1 MRQPFDIDGAPLPI
15 IVNTSIG
22 IAIGHRPTA
31 GDLLRDADV
40 AHYQEKGAGKNQFA
54 LFDAAMQTVFN
65 RQLELEFDLRS
76 ALDAD
81 QFRLAYQP
89 IYNLDDLT
97 VIGVEALL
105 RWDHPTMGL
114 IEPDEFIPLLEQ
126 PGQIDQI
133 GRWVLQQAC
142 RQMSAW
148 HAAGDTLD
156 VSVNVSS
163 RQLDH
168 DAIVEDIRQ
177 ALVDSGLPPAFLI
190 IEITETALMVDAAAT
205 AVRLRAIRE
214 LGVRIAVDDFGTG
227 YSSLP
232 TCNSSRSTR
241 SRSTADSP
249 TRSARHPNR
258 ERSSGPSCNS
268 NSGGQ
273 GDRTP

>member
-1 MRQPFDIDGAPLPI
+1 
-15 IVNTSIG
+15 
-22 IAIGHRPTA
+22 
-31 GDLLRDADV
+31 
-40 AHYQEKGAGKNQFA
+40 
-54 LFDAAMQTVFN
+54 
-65 RQLELEFDLRS
+65 
-76 ALDAD
+76 
-81 QFRLAYQP
+81 
-89 IYNLDDLT
+89 
-97 VIGVEALL
+97 
-105 RWDHPTMGL
+105 MGL

-142 RQMSAW
+142 RQMSAR

-190 IEITETALMVDAAAT
+190 IEITETALRVDAAAT

-227 YSSLP
+227 YSSLAYLQQFPVDSIKIDRRFTHAISTSPESRALIRTLVQLELRRSGRSHALSVDAGPP
-232 TCNSSRSTR
+232 TLIR
-241 SRSTADSP
+241 P
-249 TRSARHPNR
+249 L
-258 ERSSGPSCNS
+258 
-268 NSGGQ
+268 
-273 GDRTP
+273 

>member
-1 MRQPFDIDGAPLPI
+1 MGPP
-15 IVNTSIG
+15 
-22 IAIGHRPTA
+22 
-31 GDLLRDADV
+31 
-40 AHYQEKGAGKNQFA
+40 
-54 LFDAAMQTVFN
+54 
-65 RQLELEFDLRS
+65 
-76 ALDAD
+76 
-81 QFRLAYQP
+81 
-89 IYNLDDLT
+89 DD
-97 VIGVEALL
+97 
-105 RWDHPTMGL
+105 GL

-232 TCNSSRSTR
+232 ICNSSRSTR